1 MAKIHTIQIQI
12 SVLENENQLSKED
25 LFLLNQAKKATER
38 AYCPYS
44 NFRVGAAVLLQNN
57 EIVLGS
63 NQENA
68 AYPSGLCAERTAIF
82 SASVQFPN
90 EIIKTIAI
98 AARPKEATDFIA
110 ISPCGSC
117 RQAMSEYENK
127 QEKSIRMI
135 MEGENKS
142 IYVVSKISD
151 LLPLKFSKS
160 SLNK

>member
-1 MAKIHTIQIQI
+1 MPKTHNLQIQI
-12 SVLENENQLSKED
+12 TIFENENELSKQD
-25 LFLLNQAKKATER
+25 LFLLNEARKATER

-44 NFRVGAAVLLQNN
+44 NFSVGAAILLQNN
-57 EIVLGS
+57 QIVLGS

-90 EIIKTIAI
+90 QLIKTIAI
-98 AARPKEATDFIA
+98 AAKPKQATNFIA

-117 RQAMSEYENK
+117 RQVLSEYENK
-127 QEKSIRMI
+127 QEKPIRMI

-142 IYVVSKISD
+142 IYVLSKIAD

-160 SLNK
+160 SLD